1 MVMILYL
8 DLHRLGIVIAIFIF
22 VSMVLTGNAAAYYNP
37 SYSEA
42 FDDYTKPYFPNGTY
56 DNLIPEPGDI
66 IGYPLGKKP
75 VRHDKVVAYVKELA
89 EVSPIVELHQYAETH
104 EGRPLYYLIISSPRN
119 MSRLADIKSSTGKL
133 ADPRILSDHSDVNNI
148 VENTPAI
155 AWMAYSVHGD
165 ELSGTDASLQLAYQ
179 LAAGTDDLT
188 ERIRENVVVLIDP
201 CENPDGRERYL
212 SMLQVYGSKTP
223 NYDKS
228 SVQHNG
234 VWPSGRTNHYL
245 FDLNRDYFAVT
256 QPETKGR
263 VKTIVEWNPQL
274 VVDAHEMWADATF
287 LFSPPRQ
294 PINKNTP
301 QNVLKWYDI
310 FSRDQAQAF
319 DRYGWSYY
327 SGDWNEQWFPGYGSA
342 WPTFLGAV
350 GILYEQA
357 GVQGESVLQH
367 DDYLLTYRES
377 VHHQFVSSIANLT
390 TLADNRKEILS
401 DYHQTKKRI
410 IKQGDKDD
418 LTFLFVPDG
427 NEKRMNR
434 FVNSLM
440 TQGIEVSVA
449 QDEFKAKELQGIY
462 ESDID
467 SRTFP
472 AGTYMVSTAQPA
484 GALAKAILEFDPRL
498 DHEFL
503 KKERRGLEKE
513 KDSYMYEA
521 SAWSMPLAYGLDA
534 YMTNKSFRVNAARL
548 TEIKSIAGRLINP
561 NATYG
566 FLINNEGES
575 KSLALVE
582 LYAENLTIYTGMKPF
597 TIDGIAYNGGSLL
610 IRRQNNPENL
620 SDILQ
625 SVAQKSGVEI
635 RGVNTARVEEGY
647 DLGSTKFRLLIE
659 PHIALC
665 TGTPLD
671 WGDFGTLWYIIDHEL
686 GIPHSLI
693 EFTALNRSNIDK
705 YNVLIMPSVWGGAGS
720 AKSVLGKHGASRLRD
735 WMRDGGTL
743 ICVGNSAIYAADS
756 SSGLSQVRML
766 RQSFDKLPMYEKM
779 VNLEKRAEAPPLDT
793 MEIWH
798 PERVKDEKEMEMPSS
813 PGNIEYMEKYDQWR
827 RTFHPRG
834 AIMRVNLDA
843 EHWLAFGMG
852 EKVPA
857 LAYGDEVLLSG
868 YPVETVG
875 RFSDENSLRLSGL
888 LWPEAR
894 ERWAES
900 AYVTREGMG
909 KGQLILIARQ
919 PYNRAYY
926 QGTRQLLVNAI
937 LYGPGLGARA
947 GHYEYD
953 R

>member
-1 MVMILYL
+1 MISYL
-8 DLHRLGIVIAIFIF
+8 NLQWLRIVIGIFIL
-22 VSMVLTGNAAAYYNP
+22 VSIALAGETSAYYNP
-37 SYSEA
+37 SYSAA
-42 FDDYTKPYFPNGTY
+42 FDDYTEPYFPNGTY
-56 DNLIPEPGDI
+56 DNSIPEPGDI
-66 IGYPLGKKP
+66 VGYPLGKKP
-75 VRHDKVVAYVKELA
+75 ARYDKVVEYIKELA
-89 EVSPIVELHQYAETH
+89 EVSPIVELHQYGETH
-104 EGRPLYYLIISSPRN
+104 EARPLYYLIISSPRN
-119 MSRLADIKSSTGKL
+119 MSRLAEIRSSVGKL
-133 ADPRILSDHSDVNNI
+133 ADPRILSDHIGFNNI

-188 ERIRENVVVLIDP
+188 ERIRENAVALIDP

-223 NYDKS
+223 NYDKN

-234 VWPSGRTNHYL
+234 VWPRGRTNHYL

-263 VKTIVEWNPQL
+263 VAAITEWNPQL

-301 QNVLKWYDI
+301 ENVLKWYDI
-310 FSRDQAQAF
+310 FSQDQAQAF

-367 DDYLLTYRES
+367 DNYLLTYRES

-390 TLADNRKEILS
+390 TLADNRKEVLS
-401 DYHQTKKRI
+401 DFYETKKRI
-410 IKQGDKDD
+410 IEQGEKDD
-418 LTFLFVPDG
+418 LIFLFVPDG
-427 NEKRMNR
+427 NERRMHR
-434 FVNSLM
+434 FINSLM
-440 TQGIEVSVA
+440 MQGIEVSVA
-449 QDEFKAKELQGIY
+449 QKEFKAKDLQGIFDR
-462 ESDID
+462 DID
-467 SRTFP
+467 SKTFP
-472 AGTYMVSTAQPA
+472 AGTYLVSTAQPA

-498 DHEFL
+498 DSEFL

-534 YMTNKSFRVNAARL
+534 YMTNKSFRVNAAPLR
-548 TEIKSIAGRLINP
+548 EIESVAGSLINP

-575 KSLALVE
+575 KALALVE
-582 LYAENLTIYTGMKPF
+582 LYAKNLTVYTGMKPF
-597 TIDGIAYNGGSLL
+597 TIDGVSYNGGSLL
-610 IRRQNNPENL
+610 IRRKNNPENL

-625 SVAQKSGVEI
+625 SIAQETGAEI
-635 RGVNTARVEEGY
+635 RGVSTARVEEGF

-665 TGTPLD
+665 TGNPLN
-671 WGDFGTLWYIIDHEL
+671 WGDFGTLWFIIDHEL

-693 EFTALNRSNIDK
+693 NFTALTRTNINK
-705 YNVLIMPSVWGGAGS
+705 YNVLIMPSIWGGAGS
-720 AKSVLGKHGASRLRD
+720 AKSVLGKHGASLLRD

-743 ICVGNSAIYAADS
+743 ICVGNSAVYAADS

-766 RQSFDKLPMYEKM
+766 RQSFDKLPMYDKM
-779 VNLEKRAEAPPLDT
+779 VDLEKRAESPPLDT
-793 MEIWH
+793 MELWH
-798 PERVKDEKEMEMPSS
+798 PEKVKDKKEMEMPSS

-827 RTFHPRG
+827 RIFHPRG
-834 AIMRVNLDA
+834 AIMRVNLNT

-852 EKVPA
+852 DKVPA
-857 LAYGDEVLLSG
+857 LTYGDEVLLSG

-875 RFSDENSLRLSGL
+875 RFADENSLRLSGL

-900 AYVTREGMG
+900 AYVTREGVG
-909 KGQLILIARQ
+909 KGQLILISRQ

-926 QGTRQLLVNAI
+926 QGTRQLFVNAV
-937 LYGPGLGARA
+937 LYGPGLGAKA
-947 GHYEYD
+947 GHYEYG